1 VRITAVIQARMG
13 STRLPGKTL
22 ALIGTK
28 PLIFW
33 TIRSL
38 EAVPGIDQLI
48 VATTTDPLD
57 DELVAAL
64 DGRVAVHRGSVHD
77 VLSRVWEAAAPTEP
91 DFVVRETADNPF
103 GDPGVVHSQIERCRD
118 GGFDYVGPAGWPLG
132 LAAEVARAAALEYA
146 YLHATGAAEREHVM
160 PYLYS
165 HPERFRAGAL
175 APTTPP
181 PEGRFTVDTAEDLAF
196 ARAVAER
203 LGDAEY
209 ATLDALRSVIDAE
222 PALLA
227 MNAEVRQKTWQEAE
241 RP

>member
-22 ALIGTK
+22 ALIGGR

-33 TIRSL
+33 TIRAL
-38 EAVPGIDQLI
+38 EAVPGIDHLI
-48 VATTTDPLD
+48 VATTTEPLD

-77 VLSRVWEAAAPTEP
+77 VLSRVWDAASPSEP
-91 DFVVRETADNPF
+91 DLVVRETADNPF
-103 GDPGVVHSQIERCRD
+103 GDPAILEAQIERCRD

-132 LAAEVARAAALEYA
+132 LAAEVARASALEYA
-146 YLHATGAAEREHVM
+146 YRHATGAAEREHVM
-160 PYLYS
+160 PYLYT
-165 HPERFRAGAL
+165 HPERFRVGAL
-175 APTTPP
+175 APVTPP

-196 ARAVAER
+196 VRALAVR
-203 LGDAEY
+203 LGDVEY
-209 ATLDALRSVIDAE
+209 ATLEGLRAVIDAE
-222 PALLA
+222 PGLLA
-227 MNAEVRQKTWQEAE
+227 INADVRQKTWQEAE

>member
-1 VRITAVIQARMG
+1 VGITAVIQARMG

-22 ALIGTK
+22 ALIGGR

-33 TIRSL
+33 TIRAL
-38 EAVPGIDQLI
+38 QAVPGIDHLV

-57 DELVAAL
+57 DQLVATL

-77 VLSRVWEAAAPTEP
+77 VLSRVWDAASPSGP
-91 DFVVRETADNPF
+91 DLIVRETADNPF
-103 GDPGVVHSQIERCRD
+103 GDPGIVQAQIDRCRD
-118 GGFDYVGPAGWPLG
+118 GGFDYVGPAGWPRG
-132 LAAEVARAAALEYA
+132 LAAEVARASALEYA
-146 YLHATGAAEREHVM
+146 YLHATDAAEREHVM
-160 PYLYS
+160 PYLYT

-196 ARAVAER
+196 ARAVADR
-203 LGDAEY
+203 LGAAEY
-209 ATLDALRSVIDAE
+209 ATLEALRAVIAAE
-222 PALLA
+222 PGLLA
-227 MNAEVRQKTWQEAE
+227 INAEVRQKTWQEAE